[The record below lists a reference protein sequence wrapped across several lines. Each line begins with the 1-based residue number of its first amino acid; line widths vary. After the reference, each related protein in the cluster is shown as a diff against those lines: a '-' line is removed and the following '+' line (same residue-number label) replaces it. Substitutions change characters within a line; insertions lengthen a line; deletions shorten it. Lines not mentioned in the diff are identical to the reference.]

1 MRALES
7 WLRRRRLATK
17 LALIGVI
24 ALAGFAVGAAVGV
37 AALIDNEDEV
47 ANLTRSAAL
56 ARAALEADMAHDAV
70 HSDVLRALLAADAT
84 QADEIRTDL
93 ARHAATMRD
102 RSDLLSAASVPGP
115 VRAAAAAV
123 RPVVDTYLDR
133 AGAAVDAAVAALR
146 AGARDA
152 RPPWFEDFEAA
163 FAAVESGLPAV
174 SDALDTH
181 AAHLADRVSEERRGA
196 VRYLVL
202 TAVAAAVLLL
212 AASLLTARGVLGPL
226 RDVSEVLDALADGDL
241 TRTARADGGDE
252 LSAMAGALNRAVQ
265 SVRRTMTTLTD
276 SAGTVARSAAEM
288 AASTRRISGSV
299 QEVSD
304 KAGAAATASE
314 SIATNITTTA
324 AGGNEVGA
332 SIREISRNATEAV
345 RVVAD
350 AVAMAGRANAMMV
363 ELGDSSGEISSVVK
377 LITSIAEQTNLLAL
391 NATIEAARAGDAG
404 KGFAVVA
411 GEVKDLAQ
419 ETSRA
424 TEEIARR
431 VDAIQ
436 AGTTSAMAAIG
447 EITSVIERINEYQTG
462 IASAVEQQSSTTAEM
477 NRNVAEAVVR
487 TGEIS
492 ATVAAIADAAHSTS
506 SDADRSLATVGDLA
520 DMAEELRTLVN
531 RFRVAG

>member
-7 WLRRRRLATK
+7 WLRRRRFATK

-24 ALAGFAVGAAVGV
+24 ALAGLAVDAAVGV
-37 AALIDNEDEV
+37 AALVDNEDEV
-47 ANLTRSAAL
+47 TDLTRSAAL
-56 ARAALEADMAHDAV
+56 TRVALEADMAHDAV
-70 HSDVLRALLAADAT
+70 HGDVLRALLAVDAA
-84 QADEIRTDL
+84 QANDARGEL
-93 ARHAATMRD
+93 GRHARIMRD
-102 RSDLLSAASVPGP
+102 RSDLLTAASVPTP

-123 RPVVDTYLDR
+123 RPLVDTYLDR
-133 AGAAVDAAVAALR
+133 AAAVVDAAAAALQ

-152 RPPWFEDFEAA
+152 APPGLGDFEAA
-163 FAAVESGLPAV
+163 FAAVENGLPAV
-174 SDALDTH
+174 SDALD
-181 AAHLADRVSEERRGA
+181 AHSARLADRVSEERRGA

-202 TAVAAAVLLL
+202 TALAAAALQL

-226 RDVSEVLDALADGDL
+226 RDVSTVLDALAAGDL
-241 TRTARADGGDE
+241 TRTARADGTDE
-252 LSAMAGALNRAVQ
+252 LSAIAAALNRAVQ
-265 SVRRTMTTLTD
+265 SMRRTLTTLTD
-276 SAGTVARSAAEM
+276 SAGTVASSAAEI
-288 AASTRRISGSV
+288 ADSTRRISGSV
-299 QEVSD
+299 QEVSG

-345 RVVAD
+345 RVVGD

-436 AGTTSAMAAIG
+436 AGTTGAMAAIG
-447 EITSVIERINEYQTG
+447 EITSVIERINEFQTG

-487 TGEIS
+487 TAEIS
-492 ATVAAIADAAHSTS
+492 ATVAAIADAAHATS
-506 SDADRSLATVGDLA
+506 SDADRSLATVADLA
-520 DMAEELRTLVN
+520 DMADELRTLVN
-531 RFRVAG
+531 RFRVSA